1 MPSSL
6 PPSLPQ
12 NGQKQTDPGSLED
25 LSRDE
30 TDRAVPLSEPITI
43 QRRSP
48 LIRNHKTGSME
59 VQLSV
64 FFHSIIFSSHVL
76 QSFSLTFFLV
86 VFPPGSVRIFVL
98 QGWQLPALLA
108 LLASVSRDEAKWI
121 R

>member
-1 MPSSL
+1 MAISL
-6 PPSLPQ
+6 SLSLTPPAPCQ

-59 VQLSV
+59 VMSADASGKTTPHFFWSASLLQQTPVWLCTLVPAGGV
-64 FFHSIIFSSHVL
+64 FDWTRQIGCS
-76 QSFSLTFFLV
+76 
-86 VFPPGSVRIFVL
+86 
-98 QGWQLPALLA
+98 
-108 LLASVSRDEAKWI
+108 
-121 R
+121 